1 MTSAGQTFTSLGA
14 LSCSYVDGVK
24 AHRIG
29 FRPAP
34 WEWTP
39 WEYATGGRFTGRWDD
54 PGGVWRTLYVGSAR
68 LACYLEVLAYARPCP
83 DMVADLDDIEVDDED
98 QFEFPT
104 IAPGELPLSWCAPRM
119 TAAAAL
125 IGWFVVPGDVE
136 SVAALRKGF
145 RGTAFRLGLADLD
158 GAAIRDGK
166 PRELTQVISQWIN
179 TLNGPDGKPIA
190 GIEFDSRHGDGLRL
204 WALYEHPGDPVISPF
219 ITPLD
224 NAPVDARDP
233 ALVEAM
239 RLLDLVWVDR

>member
-1 MTSAGQTFTSLGA
+1 MR
-14 LSCSYVDGVK
+14 

-39 WEYATGGRFTGRWDD
+39 WECATNGRFTGRWDD
-54 PGGVWRTLYVGSAR
+54 PGGVWRTLCVGSTR
-68 LACYLEVLAYARPCP
+68 LACYLEVLAYARPSP
-83 DMVADLDDIEVDDED
+83 DMAADLDDIEVDDED

-119 TAAAAL
+119 TADAAL
-125 IGWFVVPGDVE
+125 TGWSVVPGDVE

-145 RGTAFRLGLADLD
+145 RGTAFRLGLAALD
-158 GAAIRDGK
+158 GAAIRAGP
-166 PRELTQVISQWIN
+166 PRALTQGISPWIN
-179 TLNGPDGKPIA
+179 TLNGPAGKPIA

-204 WALYEHPGDPVISPF
+204 WALYEHPGDPVISPS

-233 ALVEAM
+233 ALAEAM